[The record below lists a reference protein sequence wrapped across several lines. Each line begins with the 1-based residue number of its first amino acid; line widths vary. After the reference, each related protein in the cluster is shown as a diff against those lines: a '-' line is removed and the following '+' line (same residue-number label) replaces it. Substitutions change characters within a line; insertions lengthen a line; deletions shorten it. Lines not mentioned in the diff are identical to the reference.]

1 MNFFIPYIVS
11 WMLMSCGAIFLLFL
25 ALANPY
31 RQRKFVLSHIIACIA
46 SLAFGL
52 VLCITLALAPRTP
65 EAINETPYEMTEL
78 TFSKVMFL
86 NQNNEETIFNLSDSR
101 IEVLKATEQYSN
113 VVVCTKTTTN
123 VEWWVDV
130 KLEECKYTVYLEDLL
145 YERYSM
151 GTSIYKKD
159 INK

>member
-1 MNFFIPYIVS
+1 MSFFVPYIVS
-11 WMLMSCGAIFLLFL
+11 WILMCLGAIFMLFL
-25 ALANPY
+25 ALVNPY
-31 RQRKFVLSHIIACIA
+31 RQRKTVIGHIVCCIA
-46 SLAFGL
+46 ALAFGL

-86 NQNNEETIFNLSDSR
+86 NQNNEEITFNLSDSR

-113 VVVCTKTTTN
+113 VVVCTKTITN

-130 KLEECKYTVYLEDLL
+130 KLEESKYTVYLDENL
-145 YERYSM
+145 YEIYLM
-151 GTSIYKKD
+151 DGYIYKKQ
-159 INK
+159 